1 MREIEGTY
9 EELTYRPNY
18 EGTNTEDYL
27 HITLTDE
34 EDIPDAIGKLRLIY
48 PNLMSL
54 DYNNSRT
61 RSAGVL
67 SDPAEADRKSPL
79 VLFEEFYKEQN
90 GRFMSDEQK
99 DFAREI
105 KSDRIKLMI
114 LFGSVARGDYR
125 PDSDIDILVVSDYH
139 SEIWPEISEII
150 ASTVFEKEELL
161 SVHVMPEKIF
171 NETKEHSFLTNVLK
185 EGIILEGN

>member
-1 MREIEGTY
+1 MGWKVMATKFEI
-9 EELTYRPNY
+9 
-18 EGTNTEDYL
+18 
-27 HITLTDE
+27 
-34 EDIPDAIGKLRLIY
+34 A
-48 PNLMSL
+48 
-54 DYNNSRT
+54 
-61 RSAGVL
+61 
-67 SDPAEADRKSPL
+67 
-79 VLFEEFYKEQN
+79 Q
-90 GRFMSDEQK
+90 